1 MGKFLLGLAK
11 FLLGNYFSKGI
22 IIGNHI
28 QDRYQVTLEVETLG
42 QYFEFIHHDALTGRM
57 AMAGKRPFCLF
68 TFDDG
73 KKINVLE
80 AVHVLERLGVP
91 AVFYLVTD
99 SVTSN
104 LPLWFD
110 RRNTIVKYLGMI
122 PEELKPERLK
132 KMPLAQIHAQLD
144 QFAEKYSVCPDT
156 NDPCVGAMSWDEAR
170 MLQKK
175 GFTIGAHTRNHPI
188 LTNESLEEAKGEIGG
203 SIASVTRE
211 MGHDCVS
218 FAFPNG
224 SYTND
229 LARFAAS
236 CGVKTVMTTDPIWVG
251 ASAETWHLPRI
262 DIYNH
267 YDPQKILIKVAA
279 ALPGC
284 LLKNPNGTGRA
295 YVKVRWFH
303 GDR

>member
-1 MGKFLLGLAK
+1 MEKFLLGLAK
-11 FLLGNYFSKGI
+11 LLLRNYFSNGI
-22 IIGNHI
+22 IIGNHT
-28 QDRYQVTLEVETLG
+28 QDRYQVAVEVETLG
-42 QYFEFIHHDALTGRM
+42 PYFEFIHHDDLFDRM
-57 AMAGKRPFCLF
+57 GMEKQKPFCLL

-73 KKINVLE
+73 KKINAMETAPALE
-80 AVHVLERLGVP
+80 KLGVP

-99 SVTSN
+99 SVSSKK
-104 LPLWFD
+104 PLWFD
-110 RRNTIVKYLGMI
+110 RRNAIIKRLGNI
-122 PEELKPERLK
+122 PEELKPEQLK
-132 KMPLAQIHAQLD
+132 RMPLAQIHAQLD
-144 QFAEKYSVCPDT
+144 QFAEKYPVCPDT
-156 NDPCVGAMSWDEAR
+156 NDPYVGAMSWDEAR
-170 MLQKK
+170 TLHKK

-188 LTNESLEEAKGEIGG
+188 LINESLEVAKGEIRG

-211 MGHDCVS
+211 MGQDCVT

-224 SYTND
+224 SYTDN
-229 LARFAAS
+229 LALFAAS

-251 ASAETWHLPRI
+251 ASAEMWRLPRI

-295 YVKVRWFH
+295 YAMVRWVH